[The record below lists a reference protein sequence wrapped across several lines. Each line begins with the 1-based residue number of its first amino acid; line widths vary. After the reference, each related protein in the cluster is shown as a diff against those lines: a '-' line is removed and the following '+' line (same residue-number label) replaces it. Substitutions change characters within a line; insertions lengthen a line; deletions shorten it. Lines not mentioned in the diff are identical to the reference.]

1 MALPPHANFSSLQMN
16 ADNNWNNRGTKR
28 RDKGIGI
35 TVRDHYK
42 PGTHACTVMKARMII
57 DCV

>member
-1 MALPPHANFSSLQMN
+1 MN